1 MFGYEGRKK
10 WSFLLCWS
18 IRTTDVILKYELIMA
33 LRIQKD
39 KNFSFRCSVL
49 SNDSCTI
56 MQMINVLDVIRR
68 QLCITRGSC
77 AFYRRVAK

>member
-1 MFGYEGRKK
+1 MFGYVCRKTC
-10 WSFLLCWS
+10 SFLLGGS
-18 IRTTDVILKYELIMA
+18 IRTADVILKYELIMA

-49 SNDSCTI
+49 SNDSCTL
-56 MQMINVLDVIRR
+56 MQMINVLDVIKR

-77 AFYRRVAK
+77 AFYCRVAK